1 MRWIRGTA
9 SLHGSEYGSGELT
22 QGAPAV
28 AAQIVRPNWA
38 KIYFG
43 CALLAV
49 VFACGFA
56 VGNYKIFA
64 QRLWRMAKTRCWM
77 GPRTGRRI
85 YISSQSSI

>member
-1 MRWIRGTA
+1 MRRNAERQQPHEVDTGHGQM
-9 SLHGSEYGSGELT
+9 HGSEYGTGELT

-64 QRLWRMAKTRCWM
+64 QRLWWRW
-77 GPRTGRRI
+77 
-85 YISSQSSI
+85 